1 MKNLFTFALSAIILF
16 MSACTKDNTCVKQIA
31 EIISAGA
38 EQYQK
43 VDNGELAIEDIS
55 EEDLFTTPDG
65 NIFDNPKIYEI
76 IKANKDYKLTEED
89 KQILKKE
96 VSKFKREGK
105 GIDAVIETATFNTA
119 DDAIDRAK
127 TLRDLWYNG
136 STF

>member
-1 MKNLFTFALSAIILF
+1 MKNLFTFALTAIILF
-16 MSACTKDNTCVKQIA
+16 LSACTKDNTCVKQIA
-31 EIISAGA
+31 KIISAGA

-43 VDNGELAIEDIS
+43 IYNGELAIEDIP

-76 IKANKDYKLTEED
+76 IIANKDYKLTEED

-105 GIDAVIETATFNTA
+105 SIDAVIATATFIKA
-119 DDAIDRAK
+119 DDAINCAK
-127 TLRDLWYNG
+127 TLRDL
-136 STF
+136 

>member
-1 MKNLFTFALSAIILF
+1 MKNLFTFALAAIILF
-16 MSACTKDNTCVKQIA
+16 MSSCTKDNTCVKQIA

-43 VDNGELAIEDIS
+43 IDSGELAIEDIS
-55 EEDLFTTPDG
+55 EEDLFTMPDG
-65 NIFDNPKIYEI
+65 NIFDYPKIYEI
-76 IKANKDYKLTEED
+76 IKNNKDYKLTEED
-89 KQILKKE
+89 KQLLKNE
-96 VSKFKREGK
+96 VSKFNR
-105 GIDAVIETATFNTA
+105 DDVVMAVAFNSA